1 MRTLVFAVAFAA
13 SAPLAAQGWIEP
25 ITPIRPVPIG
35 RIEKVRTAVQ
45 VAVTGRVA
53 RVTVEEWFRNAG
65 PQLDEA
71 AYLYPLPGEA
81 VFTDYS
87 LSRSG
92 SATPGRSS
100 TRPRTST
107 RFPAK
112 PCSPTTRCGRAI
124 RSCAAR

>member
-1 MRTLVFAVAFAA
+1 
-13 SAPLAAQGWIEP
+13 QGWIEP
-25 ITPIRPVPIG
+25 ITPIRPVPVGGIG
-35 RIEKVRTAVQ
+35 KVRTAVQ

-87 LSRSG
+87 LWQGDQELRG
-92 SATPGRSS
+92 EMMDANQ
-100 TRPRTST
+100 PRNIYEVIM
-107 RFPAK
+107 RRRRDPALIEL
-112 PCSPTTRCGRAI
+112 GAHGLVRA
-124 RSCAAR
+124 RGVPVPP